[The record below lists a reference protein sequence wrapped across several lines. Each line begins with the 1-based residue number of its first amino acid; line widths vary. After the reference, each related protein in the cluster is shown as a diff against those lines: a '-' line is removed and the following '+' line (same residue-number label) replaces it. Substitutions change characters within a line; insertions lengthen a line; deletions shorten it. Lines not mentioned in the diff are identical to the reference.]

1 MTHMNALSTT
11 METCHEASGGGEEG
25 MKCEDCRFYSM
36 WDGCCMNPLGD
47 RTWLNVQGQEACEL
61 FEEDERL

>member
-1 MTHMNALSTT
+1 
-11 METCHEASGGGEEG
+11 MEADAEG

-36 WDGCCMNPLGD
+36 WDGCCMNPVGD

-61 FEEDERL
+61 FEEEKDGKA

>member
-1 MTHMNALSTT
+1 MPPVMLVDFKPFLS
-11 METCHEASGGGEEG
+11 EKDAIY
-25 MKCEDCRFYSM
+25 YSM
-36 WDGCCMNPLGD
+36 WDGCCMNPVGE